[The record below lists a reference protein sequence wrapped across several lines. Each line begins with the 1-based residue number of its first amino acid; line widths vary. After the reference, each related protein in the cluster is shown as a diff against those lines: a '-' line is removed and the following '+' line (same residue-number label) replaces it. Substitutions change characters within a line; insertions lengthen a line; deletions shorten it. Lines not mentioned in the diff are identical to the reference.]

1 MIHPTCRPR
10 VVFLAFLILAGGFLA
25 GGVRADAMA
34 QEVGASVQGGMAAA
48 RPLLRALEQFRSER
62 GQYPQYLDELTP
74 RYLEALPAAGAG
86 GPSGQV
92 FVYHGQG
99 ASFEMFFLEAGRAEN
114 QFLYRSSAD
123 YPQRLESGPYAL
135 VRRVEGW
142 AWYRLIPMRPVE
154 VLREWRGRVGL
165 ESSVRSVPFVADAGA
180 LKALWKELGVAGP
193 VPPVDFER
201 HLLLV
206 GVVRSSL
213 VMCMGPVLDDR
224 GDLKPNMVAT
234 PDHPAFW
241 SYALCLV
248 ERAGIL
254 TVGGVPL

>member
-1 MIHPTCRPR
+1 MRG
-10 VVFLAFLILAGGFLA
+10 VVLLSVLILAGG
-25 GGVRADAMA
+25 VRTDAVA

-48 RPLLRALEQFRSER
+48 MPLLRALEQFRSER

-86 GPSGQV
+86 GGSEQV
-92 FVYHGQG
+92 FVYGGQG

-114 QFLYRSSAD
+114 QFLYRSTAD
-123 YPQRLESGPYAL
+123 YPERLESGPYAL
-135 VRRVEGW
+135 VRRVERW

-165 ESSVRSVPFVADAGA
+165 ERSVRSVPFVPDAGA
-180 LKALWKELGVAGP
+180 LKALWEELGVAGP

-206 GVVRSSL
+206 GVVRSGL

-224 GDLKPNMVAT
+224 GDLKANVVAT
-234 PDHPAFW
+234 PDQPSFR

-248 ERAGIL
+248 ERAGIRS
-254 TVGGVPL
+254 VGGVPL